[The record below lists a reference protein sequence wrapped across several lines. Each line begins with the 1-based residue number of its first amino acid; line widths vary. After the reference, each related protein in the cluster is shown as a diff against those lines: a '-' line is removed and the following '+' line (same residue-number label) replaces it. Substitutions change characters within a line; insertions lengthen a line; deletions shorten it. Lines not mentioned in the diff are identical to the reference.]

1 MNDTNDFVGNEAS
14 IQPLIKNT
22 DTSSF
27 PKDVLEASKDIPIL
41 VDFWAEWCGP
51 CKQLGPTLESVVKSY
66 EGKIKL
72 VKIDIDKNKEL
83 AQQLKIQSVPTVYA
97 FFQGQPID
105 GFSGALPEN
114 EVKEFVNKVI
124 TSSGGEDK
132 EKQVEEYIQAAEK
145 KLASKDFDEALNLF
159 SKLLSVEE
167 NNPRIVAGYGK
178 CLINLGRPEEAEELI
193 NSLEDEVLSNNSIQN
208 LVTSLKLLKENKNAG
223 SPDEFE
229 KKIANNPN
237 DLKAR
242 FSLAN
247 ALLAIEKK
255 NEAVEHL
262 LEIVKIDKKWQDDKA
277 RKKIIEILNA
287 NEEDDLFASEV
298 RLKLS
303 NILFS

>member
-114 EVKEFVNKVI
+114 EVKE
-124 TSSGGEDK
+124 
-132 EKQVEEYIQAAEK
+132 YIQAAEK

-159 SKLLSVEE
+159 SKLLSVEK

-262 LEIVKIDKKWQDDKA
+262 LEIVKIDRKWEDDKA

-287 NEEDDLFASEV
+287 NDEDDLFASEV